1 MNNAIILSVTGH
13 LSLLDLIIG
22 DAWQGTPPV
31 LCVVNSSKNN
41 RTHLMQPALP
51 I

>member
-1 MNNAIILSVTGH
+1 MTGH
-13 LSLLDLIIG
+13 LSQLDLIMV
-22 DAWQGTPPV
+22 DAWQGRSAV

-41 RTHLMQPALP
+41 LTHLMQPALP